1 MTAQTGLSRAADA
14 ETPTDDL
21 LGRFAE
27 VRSTTER
34 LAAPL
39 SAEDQVVQ
47 SMDDASPTKW
57 HRAHVTWF
65 FETFLLRPYLPGYEA
80 DEMYNFLYNS
90 YYEAVGDRHPRAQ
103 RGLVTRPSVVEVA
116 QYRQKV
122 DDAMAQLLS
131 SGAAQSPEIR
141 DLVVLGLNHEQQH
154 QELLL
159 MDIKHLLSCTVVRS
173 AYRADDTVGE
183 AVAASPIGWEPFDGG
198 IVGIGFDA
206 AASTDDGR
214 GDGFRFDRFCFDRF
228 CFDNEQ
234 PRHEVLLQPYALAD
248 RLVTC
253 GDWLEF
259 MADGGYER
267 PDHWLSAGWHHIQ
280 ETGWRAPMYW
290 RSTGTAASTSAAD
303 WQVFTLQGERAISL
317 AEPVVHVSFY
327 EADAYARW
335 AGHRLPT
342 EFEWEHAASEL
353 QVEGNLLP
361 ADVLHPQ
368 AAPGGDGLRQM
379 FGDVWEWTASAYVAY
394 PGFAPA
400 VGAVG
405 EYNGKFMVDQQVLRG
420 GCVVTPGGHVR
431 REYRNFFPAK
441 SRWQFGGLRLAR

>member
-1 MTAQTGLSRAADA
+1 VTAQAGSASTSSVASDTGLHA
-14 ETPTDDL
+14 EEL
-21 LGRFAE
+21 LGRYAE

-47 SMDDASPTKW
+47 SMDDVSPTKW

-80 DEMYNFLYNS
+80 DDVYNFLFNS

-103 RGLVTRPSVVEVA
+103 RGVVTRPSVAEVA
-116 QYRQKV
+116 DYRSKV

-141 DLVVLGLNHEQQH
+141 DLVVLGLHHEQQH

-159 MDIKHLLSCTVVRS
+159 MDIKHVLSSTILRS
-173 AYRADDTVGE
+173 AYRAGHESSGAAAPEAT
-183 AVAASPIGWEPFDGG
+183 AVAWHGFDGG
-198 IVGIGFDA
+198 IVPIGFDG
-206 AASTDDGR
+206 DD
-214 GDGFRFDRFCFDRF
+214 F

-234 PRHEVLLQPYALAD
+234 PRHEVLLQPFALAD

-253 GDWLEF
+253 GEWLEF

-267 PDHWLSAGWHHIQ
+267 PDHWLSAGWHHLQ
-280 ETGWRAPMYW
+280 ETGWRSPMYW
-290 RSTGTAASTSAAD
+290 RAIGDPHGPAAD
-303 WQVFTLQGERAISL
+303 DWLIYTLDGERPL
-317 AEPVVHVSFY
+317 ALDEPVVHVSYY

-342 EFEWEHAASEL
+342 EFEWEHASTAL
-353 QVEGNLLP
+353 PVEGNLLP
-361 ADVLHPQ
+361 ADHLHPR
-368 AAPGGDGLRQM
+368 AARAAGDGLRQM
-379 FGDVWEWTASAYVAY
+379 FGDVWEWTASSYVAY

-400 VGAVG
+400 PGAVG

-420 GCVVTPGGHVR
+420 GCAVTPSGHVR
-431 REYRNFFPAK
+431 REYRNFFPAR
-441 SRWQFGGLRLAR
+441 SRWQFGGVRLAADKS

>member
-1 MTAQTGLSRAADA
+1 MNTPRKVFVTAQTASSLTSDATGL
-14 ETPTDDL
+14 TDGL
-21 LGRFAE
+21 IGRYVD

-34 LAAPL
+34 LAEPL

-65 FETFLLRPYLPGYEA
+65 FETFLLRPYLPGYEP
-80 DEMYNFLYNS
+80 DDLYNFLYNS
-90 YYEAVGDRHPRAQ
+90 YYEAVGERHPRAQ
-103 RGLVTRPSVVEVA
+103 RGLVTRPSVAEVA
-116 QYRQKV
+116 QYRLKV

-131 SGAAQSPEIR
+131 SGADRSPEVH
-141 DLVVLGLNHEQQH
+141 DLVVLGLHHEQQH

-159 MDIKHLLSCTVVRS
+159 MDIKHMLSSTVVRS
-173 AYRADDTVGE
+173 AYRADGPEVDLAG
-183 AVAASPIGWEPFDGG
+183 AVTPMGWKSFDGG
-198 IVGIGFDA
+198 IVGIGFEDDA
-206 AASTDDGR
+206 A
-214 GDGFRFDRFCFDRF
+214 F

-234 PRHEVLLQPYALAD
+234 PRHEVLLQPFSLAD

-253 GDWLEF
+253 GDWLDF
-259 MADGGYER
+259 MADGGYDQAE
-267 PDHWLSAGWHHIQ
+267 HWLSAGWHHIQ

-290 RSTGTAASTSAAD
+290 RSTGDPASTSADD
-303 WQVFTLQGERAISL
+303 WSIFTLEGERPVSL

-342 EFEWEHAASEL
+342 EFEWEHASNS
-353 QVEGNLLP
+353 VPIEGNLLP
-361 ADVLHPQ
+361 ADNLHPR
-368 AAPGGDGLRQM
+368 AASAPTGELRQM
-379 FGDVWEWTASAYVAY
+379 FGDVWEWTASPYVAY
-394 PGFAPA
+394 PGFVPA
-400 VGAVG
+400 EGAVG

-420 GCVVTPGGHVR
+420 GCAATPGGHVR
-431 REYRNFFPAK
+431 REYRNFFPAR